1 METSSS
7 VPSNSM
13 SNNSVGNQSN
23 YGGEQSASIKE
34 DLRSRLESF
43 EDQVSD
49 KLSDAV
55 DKIGQDIQNTSSH
68 WSKNA
73 QDVGDEV
80 AQAIKQFV
88 KELSQDSKEAAGVL
102 ESIGNIQTIVK
113 DNPLRAL
120 GVSIF
125 LGMAAKSL
133 WSGNKN

>member
-1 METSSS
+1 METTSS
-7 VPSNSM
+7 VPSNSVSGSSS
-13 SNNSVGNQSN
+13 SNQANF
-23 YGGEQSASIKE
+23 GGEQSASIKE

-55 DKIGQDIQNTSSH
+55 DRIGQDIQGVSSH

-73 QDVGDEV
+73 QEVGDEV
-80 AQAIKQFV
+80 ASAIKQFV
-88 KELSQDSKEAAGVL
+88 RELSQDSKEAAGVL
-102 ESIGNIQTIVK
+102 ESVGNIQQTVK
-113 DNPLRAL
+113 NNPLRAL

-133 WSGNKN
+133 WSGNK